1 MRIPLY
7 VICWFS
13 LIALNIFS
21 LNLIFV
27 NLINMGLDIFL
38 LEFILHG
45 TLQFLDF
52 GDCFH
57 SHVRE
62 VFSYYLY
69 KYFLRPFLSSSGT
82 PLMQTLVGLVLSQT
96 ALKLSLF
103 LFFILFHGNGFHHP
117 VFQVTYPFFI
127 LIYSAVASGVF
138 FISVI
143 VLSTL
148 LFKFSSSLV
157 SNSWSSPS
165 MPPLFFQDLR
175 SSLLPLLW
183 VLLQVD
189 LPIFMLHS
197 CSSWILSCFLI

>member
-7 VICWFS
+7 VICCFS
-13 LIALNIFS
+13 LISLNIFS

-27 NLINMGLDIFL
+27 SLINMYLDMFL
-38 LEFILHG
+38 LEFILRG
-45 TLQFLDF
+45 TLQFLDL

-62 VFSYYLY
+62 FFSYYLY

-82 PLMQTLVGLVLSQT
+82 PLMQMLVGLVLSQT

-103 LFFILFHGNGFHHP
+103 PFFILFHGNGFHHP
-117 VFQVTYPFFI
+117 VFQITYPFFI
-127 LIYSAVASGVF
+127 LICSTVASGVF
-138 FISVI
+138 FTSVI

-157 SNSWSSPS
+157 NTS
-165 MPPLFFQDLR
+165 
-175 SSLLPLLW
+175 
-183 VLLQVD
+183 
-189 LPIFMLHS
+189 
-197 CSSWILSCFLI
+197 